1 MISFICCDVTQSKTM
16 YEDVILYFSVGLI
29 GAFFVLS
36 WVLLSKFKTLN
47 SEISESADLGHDL
60 WSALDSRMR
69 KQDERIL
76 DLMTKFEVYR
86 SKFVA
91 VPSFPGGDKGS
102 GVIHPSQ
109 TKAKSV
115 EPSVVQPSLGVVL
128 EPTERVV
135 LQLLLERPRTSIEI
149 KSLVNK
155 SREHTA
161 RLMKDLFERRL
172 VSRDDSKKPFVYQ
185 LTEEGRTYLSTS

>member
-1 MISFICCDVTQSKTM
+1 M
-16 YEDVILYFSVGLI
+16 YEDVILYFSAGLI

-76 DLMTKFEVYR
+76 DLMTRFEVYR
-86 SKFVA
+86 SKFDA
-91 VPSFPGGDKGS
+91 ARSFPGADKGS

-109 TKAKSV
+109 VKAKNAG
-115 EPSVVQPSLGVVL
+115 PGVVQPNLGVVI

-135 LQLLLERPRTSIEI
+135 LQLLQERPRTSIEI

-161 RLMKDLFERRL
+161 RLMKDLFGRRL
-172 VSRDDSKKPFVYQ
+172 VSRDDSKRPFVYQ
-185 LTEEGRTYLSTS
+185 LTEEGRSYLSTS

>member
-1 MISFICCDVTQSKTM
+1 M
-16 YEDVILYFSVGLI
+16 YEDVVLYFSVGLI
-29 GAFFVLS
+29 GTFSVLS
-36 WVLLSKFKTLN
+36 WVLISKFRTLN

-76 DLMTKFEVYR
+76 DIMTKFEVYR

-91 VPSFPGGDKGS
+91 VPSHPGDNRDS
-102 GVIHPSQ
+102 SIIHPLQ
-109 TKAKSV
+109 LRMKNV
-115 EPSVVQPSLGVVL
+115 EPNVVQASLGVVL

-135 LQLLLERPRTSIEI
+135 LQLLLERPRTSVEL

-161 RLMKDLFERRL
+161 RLMKDLFERHL

-185 LTEEGRTYLSTS
+185 LTEEGRSYLSTS